1 MYIHNTAIHNH
12 VFKNYGQYH
21 VIEHKKSIFHCSVV
35 KADRQPDTMLKC
47 SSSFV
52 NEYCFIKKMND
63 FAVHS
68 RLFNGF

>member
-1 MYIHNTAIHNH
+1 LN
-12 VFKNYGQYH
+12 

-63 FAVHS
+63 FAVHES
-68 RLFNGF
+68 ILGKIQIITHHQMIVLFIFFF